1 MFDRNESGQEG
12 PWVTFARMLTLRTP
26 KHITEPDLG
35 VPSLTPRSWFS
46 AVHGEAAGDAL
57 TKSGRTGRRTS
68 TGTDRCCSSL
78 SRMAA
83 TSPTSCLEGALPRLI
98 VRTGDRTR
106 EVLAR
111 KIVLA
116 TGIDGGAPGTC
127 RT

>member
-1 MFDRNESGQEG
+1 MPSITTHVLDTGLLRERITNIRVFDRNESGQEG

-46 AVHGEAAGDAL
+46 AVHGEAAWDAL

-78 SRMAA
+78 PRMAA
-83 TSPTSCLEGALPRLI
+83 TSPTSCLKER
-98 VRTGDRTR
+98 
-106 EVLAR
+106 
-111 KIVLA
+111 
-116 TGIDGGAPGTC
+116 C
-127 RT
+127 RG